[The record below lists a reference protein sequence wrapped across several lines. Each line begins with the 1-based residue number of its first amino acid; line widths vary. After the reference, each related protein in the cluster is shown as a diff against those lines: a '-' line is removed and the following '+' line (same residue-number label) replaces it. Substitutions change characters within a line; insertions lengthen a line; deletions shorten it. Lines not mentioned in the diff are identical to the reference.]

1 MTAEHTLS
9 LNRIWVDEPPL
20 DSIFPLLEMKAVVVG
35 PGAAI
40 EELSTCVAALDP
52 GVPWTAA
59 RMDRAPQL
67 RVISRIGVG
76 IDNIDIPAATSR
88 GILVCNTPQ
97 APSQSTAEHA
107 VGLIFATAKS
117 LVQADK
123 RTRSG
128 QWHSNFRSHKGLELN
143 SKVLGLVGAGRIGGT
158 VAQIMN
164 AVGMRVLVFDPGLS
178 FAKATE
184 LKVELV
190 ADLRS
195 LLEQSDIV
203 SLHAPATPA
212 TRLLMNAERF
222 AMMKRGAILINTA
235 RGALVD
241 ESALVA
247 ALTSGQLSAA
257 GLDVFERE
265 PVSPENPLLKL
276 ENVVLTDHVA
286 SHTWAGHH
294 RLYETAVRNALD
306 VLAGLPT
313 AAVLNPECSGRS
325 AAGGN

>member
-1 MTAEHTLS
+1 MLP
-9 LNRIWVDEPPL
+9 RIWVDEQPL
-20 DSIFPLLEMKAVVVG
+20 DSILPLLAGHAEFVG

-40 EELSTCVAALDP
+40 EDLSTCVAALDP

-76 IDNIDIPAATSR
+76 IDNIDIPAATAR
-88 GILVCNTPQ
+88 GILVCNTPL

-117 LVQADK
+117 MVQANS

-128 QWHSNFRSHKGLELN
+128 QWHSNFRSHKGLELH

-158 VAQIMN
+158 VARIMN
-164 AVGMRVLVFDPGLS
+164 AVGMRVLVFDPGLNP
-178 FAKATE
+178 AKAAE
-184 LKVELV
+184 LGVELV
-190 ADLRS
+190 SELRS

-212 TRLLMNAERF
+212 TRQLMNSERF
-222 AMMKRGAILINTA
+222 AMMKPGAILINTA

-241 ESALVA
+241 ENALAA
-247 ALTSGQLSAA
+247 ALTSGHLSAA

-265 PVSPENPLLKL
+265 PVSPDNPLLKL
-276 ENVVLTDHVA
+276 ENVVLTDHIA

-294 RLYETAVRNALD
+294 RLYQTAVRHALE
-306 VLAGLPT
+306 VLAGQRP
-313 AAVLNPECSGRS
+313 AAVLNPECSGRI
-325 AAGGN
+325 AADGSSTTAHR